1 MATRRYI
8 ADQVLF
14 RLDASSPEVSQSVQL
29 EDVYAA
35 ISQWV
40 NDKFKFRHL
49 SETLSSGESIPE
61 GSSLA
66 TYSDVAVVSDGDTAS
81 VTLPVMPISLPRNL
95 GVYNVSGGGYNF
107 IPLQRGQL
115 AMLGA
120 DFLLNTLFGQV
131 AYEVVGKKIKFSKNI
146 KLLGINTVDLDL
158 MVFDMSIYNDTDAL
172 PIPSDMESSLVND
185 LYKMFAPIQPMPSVV
200 SNFPQ
205 PMQNK

>member
-1 MATRRYI
+1 MTKRYL
-8 ADQVLF
+8 ADQILF
-14 RLDASSPEVSQSVQL
+14 KLDASSPEVSQPVQL

-35 ISQWV
+35 IGQWV

-61 GSSLA
+61 NSSLA
-66 TYSDVAVVSDGDTAS
+66 TYSDIAVVSDGDTAS
-81 VTLPVMPISLPRNL
+81 ITLPVMPISLPRNL
-95 GVYNVSGGGYNF
+95 GVYNISGGGYNF

-120 DFLLNTLFGQV
+120 DFLLNTLFGQIC
-131 AYEVVGKKIKFSKNI
+131 YEQIGKKIKFSKNI

-158 MVFDMSIYNDTDAL
+158 MVFDVSGYSESDQL
-172 PIPSDMESSLVND
+172 PVPSDMESSLVND
-185 LYKMFAPIQPMPSVV
+185 IYKMFAPIQPMPSVV